1 MSTHEYFDDWR
12 KETWVCRNCDWTGTE
27 KEASVE
33 IFSELMELNCP
44 QCDGRLAVI
53 SFPTTQQISKAAE
66 EGNTEALSMLPQVTA
81 TEEFAKSQ
89 RTSRRRLSRLPKIK
103 DENLEFTLDLEAS
116 GDWMNPG
123 WLLLKCNGEEIYRER
138 SGFEHWEAVI
148 KIGQAIHKQFAGR
161 ITFYDPGQAAVA
173 LLGDNMS
180 ASGQI
185 KDFLNSTHIAPPRGP
200 WGSRTEGK

>member
-12 KETWVCRNCDWTGTE
+12 KETWACRSCAWTGPE

-33 IFSELMELNCP
+33 ILSELMELNCP
-44 QCDGRLAVI
+44 QCNGRLAVI
-53 SFPTTQQISKAAE
+53 SFPTAQQISKAAE

-81 TEEFAKSQ
+81 AEEFTKSQ

-103 DENLEFTLDLEAS
+103 GDHLEFTLDLEAS
-116 GDWMNPG
+116 SDWMNPE
-123 WLLLKCNGEEIYRER
+123 WLFLKCNGEEIYREP

-148 KIGQAIHKQFAGR
+148 KIGQAIHTQFASR
-161 ITFYDPGQAAVA
+161 IAFFDPGQAGVA

-180 ASGQI
+180 ASGHIQ
-185 KDFLNSTHIAPPRGP
+185 DFLNSTRMAPPTGP
-200 WGSRTEGK
+200 WAPRTEGK